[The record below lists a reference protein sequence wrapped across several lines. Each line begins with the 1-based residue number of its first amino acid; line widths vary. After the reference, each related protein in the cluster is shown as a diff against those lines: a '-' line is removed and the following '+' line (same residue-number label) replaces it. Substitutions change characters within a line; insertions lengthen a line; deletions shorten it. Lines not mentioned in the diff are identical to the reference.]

1 MEIVFLK
8 LFEMSIVLNGFT
20 NSPLQMLISIQ
31 THGAGV
37 WHIGAATISQSFTR
51 SIYGADLEL

>member
-37 WHIGAATISQSFTR
+37 WRIGAATISQSFTR